1 MVENDFKHV
10 IRRGSRSAF
19 LNRACQW
26 TTVSSQRCAL
36 NVIVV
41 FNLVDEK
48 IGEMITPD
56 CVLCRDHIDLIVT
69 VFDGLLSLVVLERRF
84 CREGHDSIW
93 VMKEYGDAK
102 SWIKVFN
109 SDHLKGRVSDFVG
122 FKKNGKFYLD
132 SHVESLVLL
141 NEASSTSTDNSP
153 GNEETKEHSSHV
165 AGLDKNKK
173 EKKKKGM
180 KIMEGPEIVDGENR
194 VLEGGASSSSA
205 TSRDIVTNEGN
216 GSSKEHDL
224 GAKNRKQTVKKKN
237 GKNNMESDDEA
248 NELPGKHNFHSLIL
262 V

>member
-1 MVENDFKHV
+1 MVENDLKHV
-10 IRRGSRSAF
+10 IRRGSSSAF

-26 TTVSSQRCAL
+26 TNVSSQR
-36 NVIVV
+36 
-41 FNLVDEK
+41 
-48 IGEMITPD
+48 
-56 CVLCRDHIDLIVT
+56 
-69 VFDGLLSLVVLERRF
+69 
-84 CREGHDSIW
+84 EGSVGKD
-93 VMKEYGDAK
+93 MKEYGDAK
-102 SWIKVFN
+102 SWIKVFFI
-109 SDHLKGRVSDFVG
+109 DHLKGRVSDFVG
-122 FKKNGKFYLD
+122 SKKNGKFYLD

-141 NEASSTSTDNSP
+141 NKASSASTDNSS

-180 KIMEGPEIVDGENR
+180 KIMGGPEIVVGENR

-224 GAKNRKQTVKKKN
+224 GAKNRKQKEKKKKKN

-248 NELPGKHNFHSLIL
+248 NELPGKHDFHSLIL
-262 V
+262 VGLESESRVCYFRFYSRWAASSVKKQIIRRMKATSLYQTLHG